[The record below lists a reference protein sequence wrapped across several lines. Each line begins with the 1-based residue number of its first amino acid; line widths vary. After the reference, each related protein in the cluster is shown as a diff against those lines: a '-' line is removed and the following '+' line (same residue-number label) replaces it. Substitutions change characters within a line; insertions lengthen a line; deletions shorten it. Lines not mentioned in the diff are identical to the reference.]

1 MAVSGIKDGLDADG
15 TILPQG
21 IDYSKIVV
29 HLVSGM
35 QEQQTIIQ
43 QQTSTI
49 TSLESR
55 LASLEQRLIN
65 AGIA

>member
-1 MAVSGIKDGLDADG
+1 MAVSGEKDALDKNGA
-15 TILPQG
+15 ILPQG

-35 QEQQTIIQ
+35 QEQQTIIHQ
-43 QQTSTI
+43 QASTI

-55 LASLEQRLIN
+55 LTSLEQRLIN